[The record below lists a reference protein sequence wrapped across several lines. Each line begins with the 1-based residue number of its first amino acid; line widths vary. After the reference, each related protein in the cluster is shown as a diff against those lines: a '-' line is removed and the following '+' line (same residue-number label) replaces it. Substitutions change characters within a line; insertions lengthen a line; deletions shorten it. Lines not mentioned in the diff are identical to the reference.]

1 MPVASFASDVTPEAR
16 DITTL
21 IEKLLEQKP
30 ASAKG

>member
-1 MPVASFASDVTPEAR
+1 VTPEAR